1 MKKLLLLATVLLTA
15 SSLFAEDFVAPQQRR
30 RRVTQPGRV
39 RQPTNFDGAIPRG
52 VQSGNPLQMLNP
64 FAPKEYGNGADLVSD
79 EQGPP
84 TPRPQYKV
92 GRGFRLLSI
101 EF

>member
-1 MKKLLLLATVLLTA
+1 MKKLLLLATVVLMNG
-15 SSLFAEDFVAPQQRR
+15 SLFAEDFVAPQRSR

-39 RQPTNFDGAIPRG
+39 RPPSTLDGAIPRG

-64 FAPKEYGNGADLVSD
+64 FAPKEYGSGADLVSD

-84 TPRPQYKV
+84 SPRPQYKV
-92 GRGFRLLSI
+92 GRGLRLLS
-101 EF
+101 FQF